1 MLLAHDA
8 GTWEDPLVE
17 GPSMAL
23 VNGKHHLFYGAGWW
37 ESDRAAIGYAT
48 CPGPMGGCTKRMP
61 PAAWMA
67 TDVAKAGPAGPML
80 FSPDGGA
87 TWRVAYHAWKPGQ
100 VGYAIGGAGP
110 RGSTP
115 STSPP
120 APRWCRKRLVRCP
133 PPRTGVVPS
142 PPAPRWWRNRQTRQL
157 EGLVSARTWG
167 FKSPPPHRPAGSH
180 GPTVDPGS
188 ASLRGRQP
196 LNRRSGRGRLGG
208 GPQAGRLL
216 VTSSEQGHLGLA

>member
-100 VGYAIGGAGP
+100 VGYAFGAPGPVDRHRRLLLRRPGGAVSGSSDARLLGP
-110 RGSTP
+110 GWYLR
-115 STSPP
+115 
-120 APRWCRKRLVRCP
+120 R
-133 PPRTGVVPS
+133 
-142 PPAPRWWRNRQTRQL
+142 
-157 EGLVSARTWG
+157 
-167 FKSPPPHRPAGSH
+167 PHRG
-180 GPTVDPGS
+180 GGGIGRR
-188 ASLRGRQP
+188 ASLRGWCPQ
-196 LNRRSGRGRLGG
+196 GRGGSSPPHRTGRPARTGRPSTLVLPASGG
-208 GPQAGRLL
+208 DSP
-216 VTSSEQGHLGLA
+216 